1 MGILKNNQ
9 EIALDGTTK
18 MCKVIELLG
27 AGGQGEVYRVVVE
40 GKELALKWYFRNSPA
55 VPHPNRLSALVKEG
69 APSERFLWPI
79 QLVRDQNLKS
89 WGYLMPL
96 RPKNYQGL
104 AALLSGRTNPA
115 FNELCTAG
123 IQLADGYGQLH
134 RKGWCYGDISWGNVF
149 FEPETGDVLICDND
163 NARTNRSK
171 DPGGVWGTPLFMA
184 PEIERKEVQPSK
196 YTDQFSLAVLLFHMF
211 MVGHP
216 LLGKLYWQRLSSGA
230 DEPKLLHEM
239 LGLKP
244 LFIFNPDD
252 QTNEPDDC
260 QQFVNLYWRLY
271 PKFLRDLFTR
281 AFTIG
286 LNDPGARVTESE
298 WCFELARLQDNIV
311 YCPCGTQNFYDGSR
325 SEETRCWQTCCGKP
339 IRLPYR
345 IRIGSRTITLNHDR
359 RLFSHHLNTTSDD
372 SKTPVAEVTQNPKQ
386 PTQWGLK
393 NMGNQKWVMTLPD
406 TSVHD
411 IEPGRSVILSKGKKV
426 NFGNAEGEIC
436 A

>member
-1 MGILKNNQ
+1 
-9 EIALDGTTK
+9 
-18 MCKVIELLG
+18 
-27 AGGQGEVYRVVVE
+27 
-40 GKELALKWYFRNSPA
+40 
-55 VPHPNRLSALVKEG
+55 
-69 APSERFLWPI
+69 
-79 QLVRDQNLKS
+79 
-89 WGYLMPL
+89 
-96 RPKNYQGL
+96 
-104 AALLSGRTNPA
+104 
-115 FNELCTAG
+115 
-123 IQLADGYGQLH
+123 
-134 RKGWCYGDISWGNVF
+134 
-149 FEPETGDVLICDND
+149 
-163 NARTNRSK
+163 
-171 DPGGVWGTPLFMA
+171 MA
-184 PEIERKEVQPSK
+184 QEIERKEVQPSK

-281 AFTIG
+281 AFTTG

-298 WCFELARLQDNIV
+298 WRLELARLQDNIV

-436 A
+436 AWSQSLMPNDDGGSPSLQTLLSAVRPGDLVLFWCPCHKSRDDHDDLLACIKNGRRECNLDGVVLSRWGLVVEGAVVNLDCIDYGVNVEPLIGLPMMPDPEEPIISREEIERNLEEYVFPEAIELKIIEERGNEVLLSLQEKLPGSLPS